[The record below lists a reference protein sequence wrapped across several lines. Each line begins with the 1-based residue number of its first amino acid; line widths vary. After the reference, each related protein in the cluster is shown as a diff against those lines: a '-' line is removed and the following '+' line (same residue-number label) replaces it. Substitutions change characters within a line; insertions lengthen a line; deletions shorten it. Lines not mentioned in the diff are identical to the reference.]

1 MEEMVHF
8 SKPPITEAIFDI
20 RVTLPKEVTLE
31 QLAVFQEDIKTSYP
45 TKKERYSGAFQ
56 IKTGVAPEIITTSNR
71 IDGFLFHSQDGKK
84 IVQARLDGFTFNK
97 LKPYSNWEDFSGE
110 AKYLWGHY
118 LAIAKPINVV
128 RLALRY
134 INRIELPLPF
144 GDFREYILT
153 IPEIAPGV
161 PNSLSGFFMQLAIP
175 NPEINADANIIE
187 TIERKTIDQGTISF
201 ILDIDVFR
209 GIILESSSGQIWD
222 VLDQLRLFKN
232 QIFLNSLTDKAKE
245 LFK

>member
-1 MEEMVHF
+1 MKEVISF
-8 SKPPITEAIFDI
+8 LNPPITEALLNI
-20 RVTLPKEVTLE
+20 RVTLPKEVTIE
-31 QLAVFQEDIKTSYP
+31 QLAVFHEDIKTSFP
-45 TKKERYSGAFQ
+45 TRKERYSGAFQ
-56 IKTGVAPEIITTSNR
+56 IKTGVAPEIVTTSNR
-71 IDGFLFHSQDGKK
+71 IDGFLFHSQEGKK

-144 GDFREYILT
+144 SDFREYVLT

-161 PNSLSGFFMQLAIP
+161 PNSLSGFFMQLSIP
-175 NPEINADANIIE
+175 NPEINAQANIIE
-187 TIERKTIDQGTISF
+187 TIERSIPEKGTLPF
-201 ILDIDVFR
+201 ILDIDVFQN
-209 GIILESSSGQIWD
+209 IILESSSEQIWEI
-222 VLDQLRLFKN
+222 LNQLRHFKN
-232 QIFLNSLTDKAKE
+232 QIFLNSLTSKAKE